1 MLMLLWGVCRQ
12 IKIGHSSM
20 PRSAV
25 VENILGSIQ
34 SIVEHIPR
42 KWKNVQGIHVK
53 TATSV
58 ALPLYNQLPPVAG
71 SKPAAD
77 ASTKDAKAN
86 GKVRFKKIKTS
97 LAYICCLYGVL
108 RRHVIC
114 KLMYDLHISAQAAEN
129 GHDASSSD
137 SETEQPKKT
146 ATTNGQKSKSAAK
159 VLAVTVALDLRSYR
173 CSQMLVST
181 PGGHTCQATDHCS
194 AR

>member
-1 MLMLLWGVCRQ
+1 
-12 IKIGHSSM
+12 M

-25 VENILGSIQ
+25 VENILSSIQ

-86 GKVRFKKIKTS
+86 GKVRFKTISSS
-97 LAYICCLYGVL
+97 LAYLLLVWGI
-108 RRHVIC
+108 
-114 KLMYDLHISAQAAEN
+114 K
-129 GHDASSSD
+129 
-137 SETEQPKKT
+137 
-146 ATTNGQKSKSAAK
+146 
-159 VLAVTVALDLRSYR
+159 ALCHL
-173 CSQMLVST
+173 
-181 PGGHTCQATDHCS
+181 
-194 AR
+194 